1 MSNHRASN
9 SERRQRGFTLAEILV
24 TTAIFAIIMI
34 AALAVYD
41 RSNRVFKTSTEA
53 ADLQQSTRIGFDK
66 LVSDIRMAGFDYSRG
81 GVPTG
86 GVAPWQPSTA
96 YSVAAVVDP
105 GNGFTYTSTQA
116 GTSGATAPIWST
128 VVGGN
133 TSDNTVIWKTST
145 PSTQFPQ
152 PDEQVEYAGPTA
164 LVFRANFDYQTDAA
178 HGNGLEDAEGY
189 TPKAPNGTPIFPYVT
204 TGNDEIVAYVMRSV
218 DSTKN
223 NGSISFYAD
232 VWPVPANPT
241 AGPPA
246 RRAYPNIAGLTGG
259 AAEPQITIGPAT
271 CGTCGIDTSN
281 NNPPYTLYRVT
292 ADDVMNGRMGTPVA
306 ENIRSVNFTYYSDA
320 TGQTLLTNP
329 DGTPIATGR
338 DAGGGT
344 FTAANTG
351 AIGGDGQYDPNN
363 VGAAANFADR
373 TQRALIQSVRVDLVG
388 MNANADL
395 GGYTHPT
402 ETIAAIK
409 NYRQYSLS
417 SLVAPRNLGLTGFA
431 EPSYNPPGP
440 PTITGMCTGH
450 CGAPVIYWTPPSG
463 GGPVIKF
470 HAEWD
475 TNPNGAFTTGV
486 DINDPTATSYILP
499 DVNTNDDVSQVH
511 YYRMTATNDN
521 GTSVPSAQYQV
532 TPTNTTRPNPPGPLA
547 ATTGQTNTITL
558 TWTGP
563 TNNTAAKQTLSCSG
577 MGGSTNGAAIPTQGQ
592 EHLLYSV
599 YRGENINFDPT
610 STTPG
615 VDTGVKIL
623 DSWDPG
629 LTPGASL
636 TWVDS
641 AAAISGQPTTLY
653 PPASCVQYYYRV
665 RAKDRCSRQASWN
678 ASGSTADSISGFSP
692 AVGSNAAAGQ
702 STASAAPKV
711 LPSLTID
718 RTTLNAT
725 GCPDPQNPTS
735 PNCRVT
741 LNWTKVSTDTT
752 NTPIGVDTYMIT
764 RAWRL
769 QQAGGAYVTDVLFGP
784 NGQLEANCS
793 TGNCTSSGSSY
804 TQQTAP
810 PPGVGAAGT
819 ASYADTP
826 PFLNNGGQ
834 VLEYQYTVAAKS
846 CSLYSGNAPNT
857 AVEAGMLPNL
867 QVAFPGCSINPA
879 IVQAGATNPSG
890 TGDTPAQAWIFNGG
904 DTVTVTPPSGTNVT
918 DVVFNLFMWPQG
930 TPVPAMTQT
939 VNPPG
944 NSTPPG
950 GYVFVYS
957 DQIDNQIYELRITIN
972 TVDAQ
977 GNPCQEVHVKY
988 IQDQPAAPC
997 AFSNVTPPSPAVA
1010 GHGNNPETDAV
1021 TFTVTNNGTDPMLFN
1036 IVGLFT
1042 GSINLT
1048 WHSPDLPDHT
1058 DLQLTDIVWGVPS
1071 ALYSNTDAICGYGVN
1086 CVPTGSGTSVTTRN
1100 APSSFPIAG
1109 VPAGKTLTITIRFK
1123 FNGTGSRPSLPPTPS
1138 AITKL
1143 CLSYRIVSEPGV
1155 TKKCNLVGQAVT
1167 TANPTNCD

>member
-1 MSNHRASN
+1 MSNCRISS

-41 RSNRVFKTSTEA
+41 RSNRVFKSSTEA

-86 GVAPWQPSTA
+86 GIAPWQPSTA
-96 YSVAAVVDP
+96 YSIAAVVDP
-105 GNGFTYTSTQA
+105 GNGFTYTATQA
-116 GTSGATAPIWST
+116 GTSSASAPIWST

-133 TSDNTVIWKTST
+133 TTDNTVIWRTST

-152 PDEQVEYAGPTA
+152 PDEQIEYAGPSA
-164 LVFRANFDYQTDAA
+164 VVFRANFDYQTDAV

-189 TPKAPNGTPIFPYVT
+189 TPKAPNGTAIFPYVT
-204 TGNDEIVAYVMRSV
+204 TGNDEIVAYVTRSV

-223 NGSISFYAD
+223 TGSISFYAD

-259 AAEPQITIGPAT
+259 AAEPQITIGPTT

-292 ADDVMNGRMGTPVA
+292 ADDVENGRMGTPVA

-329 DGTPIATGR
+329 DGTPITTGR

-344 FTAANTG
+344 FNAANTG

-363 VGAAANFADR
+363 VGAAANFNDR
-373 TQRALIQSVRVDLVG
+373 NQRALIQAVRVDLVG
-388 MNANADL
+388 MNANSDL

-417 SLVAPRNLGLTGFA
+417 SLVVPRNLGLTGFA

-470 HAEWD
+470 RAEWD
-475 TNPNGAFTTGV
+475 TNPNGAFATGV
-486 DINDPTATSYILP
+486 DINDPSATSYILP
-499 DVNTNDDVSQVH
+499 DLNTNDDVSQVH

-532 TPTNTTRPNPPGPLA
+532 TPTNTTRPNPPTALTATSA
-547 ATTGQTNTITL
+547 AANQITL
-558 TWTGP
+558 SWKSP
-563 TNNTAAKQTLSCSG
+563 TTNTAAKQTLTCSG
-577 MGGSTNGAAIPTQGQ
+577 MGGSTSGATIPAQGQ
-592 EHLLYSV
+592 EHLLFSV
-599 YRGENINFDPT
+599 YRGENIDFDPT
-610 STTPG
+610 STTAG
-615 VDTGVKIL
+615 VDKGVKVL
-623 DSWDPG
+623 DSWNPAQN
-629 LTPGASL
+629 PGATI
-636 TWVDS
+636 TWVDTRT
-641 AAAISGQPTTLY
+641 AIPGQPTSLF
-653 PPASCVQYYYRV
+653 PPANCVQYYYRV
-665 RAKDRCSRQASWN
+665 RAKDRCALQPAWN
-678 ASGSTADSISGFSP
+678 ASGSPADSISDFSP
-692 AVGSNAAAGQ
+692 AVGSNAP
-702 STASAAPKV
+702 TAQATTTVAPNV
-711 LPSLTID
+711 LPSLNID
-718 RTTLNAT
+718 RSPNAT
-725 GCPDPQNPTS
+725 GCPDPQNLSS

-741 LNWTKVSTDTT
+741 LNWSPVSTDTAG
-752 NTPIGVDTYMIT
+752 NPIGVDRYMIT
-764 RAWRL
+764 RGWRI
-769 QQAGGAYVTDVLFGP
+769 QGAGGTYVADTLFGP
-784 NGQLEANCS
+784 NGQQEVNCS
-793 TGNCTSSGSSY
+793 TGLCTSSG
-804 TQQTAP
+804 
-810 PPGVGAAGT
+810 GT
-819 ASYADTP
+819 YSQLSGNPTYADTP
-826 PFLNNGGQ
+826 PFLNNGGL
-834 VLEYQYTVAAKS
+834 VLEYQYTVASKS

-857 AVEAGMLPNL
+857 AVEAALPPNL
-867 QVAFPGCSINPA
+867 QVAYPGCTTNPS
-879 IVQAGATNPSG
+879 IVQAGASNPLG
-890 TGDTPAQAWIFNGG
+890 TGDTPAQAWVFNGG
-904 DTVTVTPPSGTNVT
+904 DTIKVTPSVPIASVAF
-918 DVVFNLFMWPQG
+918 DVFLWPQG
-930 TPVPAMTQT
+930 TPVPALDQT
-939 VNPPG
+939 VPAPG
-944 NSTPPG
+944 NSTPTG
-950 GYVFVYS
+950 SYIFTWS
-957 DQIDNQIYELRITIN
+957 DQIDLQIYLVRITITDTAN
-972 TVDAQ
+972 P
-977 GNPCQEVHVKY
+977 PCQEVHVKY
-988 IQDQPAAPC
+988 VQDQQAAPC
-997 AFSNVTPPSPAVA
+997 AFANLASPPSPTIA

-1036 IVGLFT
+1036 ILGLFT

-1048 WHSPDLPDHT
+1048 WHSPDLPNHQ
-1058 DLQLTDIVWGVPS
+1058 DLQLTDVVWGVPS
-1071 ALYSNTDAICGYGVN
+1071 ASYSNTDAICGYKTT
-1086 CVPTGSGTSVTTRN
+1086 CVATGIGSTTTTRSV
-1100 APSSFPIAG
+1100 PSSFPTAG
-1109 VPAGKTLTITIRFK
+1109 VPAGKTVTITVRFK
-1123 FNGTGSRPSLPPTPS
+1123 FDGTGSRPSLPPSPS

-1155 TKKCNLVGQAVT
+1155 TKKCNLVGQSAT

>member
-1 MSNHRASN
+1 MSNRRTSS

-41 RSNRVFKTSTEA
+41 RSNRVFKSSTEA

-86 GVAPWQPSTA
+86 GIAPWQPSTA
-96 YSVAAVVDP
+96 YPVAAVVDP

-116 GTSGATAPIWST
+116 GTSGASAPMWST

-133 TSDNTVIWKTST
+133 TTDNTVIWRTST

-152 PDEQVEYAGPTA
+152 PDEQVEYAGPSA
-164 LVFRANFDYQTDAA
+164 VVFRANFDYQTDAV

-204 TGNDEIVAYVMRSV
+204 TGNDEIVAYVTRSV

-223 NGSISFYAD
+223 TGSISLFAD

-306 ENIRSVNFTYYSDA
+306 ENIRSVNFFYYSDA
-320 TGQTLLTNP
+320 VGQTLLTNP
-329 DGTPIATGR
+329 DGTAITTGR

-363 VGAAANFADR
+363 VGAAANFNDR
-373 TQRALIQSVRVDLVG
+373 NQRALIQAVRVDLVG
-388 MNANADL
+388 MNANSDL

-417 SLVAPRNLGLTGFA
+417 SLVVPRNLGLTGFA

-475 TNPNGAFTTGV
+475 TNPNGAFSTGI
-486 DINDPTATSYILP
+486 DINDPAATSYILP
-499 DVNTNDDVSQVH
+499 DLNTNDDVSQVH

-532 TPTNTTRPNPPGPLA
+532 TPTNTTRPNPPSALS
-547 ATTGQTNTITL
+547 ATSTASNQITL
-558 TWTGP
+558 SWTSP
-563 TNNTAAKQTLSCSG
+563 TTNTAAKQSLTCSG
-577 MGGSTNGAAIPTQGQ
+577 TGGSTAGASIPIG
-592 EHLLYSV
+592 EHILFSV
-599 YRGENINFDPT
+599 YRGENIDFDPT
-610 STTPG
+610 SVVAG
-615 VDTGVKIL
+615 VDKGVKVL
-623 DSWDPG
+623 DSWDPAAN
-629 LTPGASL
+629 PGASI

-641 AAAISGQPTTLY
+641 RAAIPGQPTSLF
-653 PPASCVQYYYRV
+653 PPANCVQYYYRV
-665 RAKDRCSRQASWN
+665 RAKDRCALQAAWN
-678 ASGSTADSISGFSP
+678 ASGSTADSISDFSP
-692 AVGSNAAAGQ
+692 ATPGANAP
-702 STASAAPKV
+702 SAQATTTVAPNI
-711 LPSLTID
+711 LPSLNID
-718 RTTLNAT
+718 RTTPNAT
-725 GCPDPQNPTS
+725 GCPDPQNLAS
-735 PNCRVT
+735 PNCRIT
-741 LNWTKVSTDTT
+741 LTWSPVSTDTAG
-752 NTPIGVDTYMIT
+752 NPIGVDRYMIT
-764 RAWRL
+764 REWRI
-769 QQAGGAYVTDVLFGP
+769 QGSNGAYVPDTLFGA
-784 NGQLEANCS
+784 NGQKEVNCP
-793 TGNCTSSGSSY
+793 TGLCGSG
-804 TQQTAP
+804 
-810 PPGVGAAGT
+810 GGT
-819 ASYADTP
+819 YSQLGGSPTYADTP
-826 PFLNNGGQ
+826 PFLNNGGLA
-834 VLEYQYTVAAKS
+834 LEYQYTVAAKS
-846 CSLYSGNAPNT
+846 CSKYSGNAPNT
-857 AVEAGMLPNL
+857 AVEAALAPNL
-867 QVAFPGCSINPA
+867 QVAYPGCTINPT
-879 IVQAGATNPSG
+879 ITGSGASGG
-890 TGDTPAQAWIFNGG
+890 TGDTPALPWVFNGG
-904 DTVTVTPPSGTNVT
+904 DTIKVTPSSPIASVAF
-918 DVVFNLFMWPQG
+918 DVSMWPQG
-930 TPVPAMTQT
+930 TPVPGLSLN
-939 VNPPG
+939 VPSPG
-944 NSTPPG
+944 NSTPLG
-950 GYVFVYS
+950 SYIYTWS
-957 DQIDNQIYELRITIN
+957 DQIDLQIYLVRITV
-972 TVDAQ
+972 TDTA
-977 GNPCQEVHVKY
+977 NPACQEVHVRY
-988 IQDQPAAPC
+988 VQDQQAAPC
-997 AFSNVTPPSPAVA
+997 AFANVIPPKPGPGVKS
-1010 GHGNNPETDAV
+1010 NPETQRV
-1021 TFTVTNNGTDPMLFN
+1021 SFVVTNSGTDDMLFN
-1036 IVGLFT
+1036 IVGLFQGT
-1042 GSINLT
+1042 INVT
-1048 WHSPDLPDHT
+1048 WHSPDLPDHA

-1071 ALYSNTDAICGYGVN
+1071 LSYNNTDSVCAYWDG
-1086 CVPTGSGTSVTTRN
+1086 TGGPPANPCSMIGIGTRTTTRN
-1100 APSSFPIAG
+1100 VPSSLLPG
-1109 VPAGKTLTITIRFK
+1109 VPAGKTFTIVVSFK
-1123 FNGTGSRPSLPPTPS
+1123 FKGTGSIPDLPVTPS

-1143 CLSYRIVSEPGV
+1143 CLSYRIASEPGI
-1155 TKKCNLVGQAVT
+1155 TKKCNLVGQAVS